1 MYYKCFNCGKKVDR
15 EKYAK
20 TKVRCPYCGSRVLYK
35 DRKVVT
41 KIKAR

>member
-1 MYYKCFNCGKKVDR
+1 MYYKCFQCGKKVDW
-15 EKYAK
+15 KDYAT
-20 TKVRCPYCGSRVLYK
+20 TKVRCPYCGSKILYK